1 MMFDR
6 SMPGP
11 DALRGL
17 SDAALITGIQDWA
30 RATAAAD
37 ARRLAGIAELVARRC
52 TDEHPDWACDDWDAW
67 PPKSPAPLTVGH
79 GRASGQMDL
88 AVTLRDR
95 LPHIGALF
103 LAGDLPTRTV
113 DTITRRTALVTDP
126 DALAALDT
134 HLAEQAVHWGPLS
147 QYKLEQAVDAAVQ
160 RHDPAAVRRT
170 RYTTR
175 GRDFTI
181 GDPNDTTGTTSVW
194 GRLSTHDAA
203 LLQTA
208 VNALVHSVCDD
219 DPRTQAQRRADA
231 FGALAVHATAL
242 ACQCGNPACPADT
255 GPDRVAT
262 RFLIHILADADA
274 LAAQPDPLLHGN
286 DDGDDDDGDG
296 DGDEM
301 TVMVATVMATTATA
315 DPMHPRDPTDPSGR
329 SRQRQPQARPH
340 RPNRSRVRQPAPAS
354 DTATATGRT
363 STPATPAPCGSRA
376 DPRHAR
382 RSGTRPT
389 AGRTDRPRRHSH
401 LHRCPR
407 HRPRNPLPPLTET
420 RHLRPQPGPHLPP
433 PRLRPPRGPRR
444 HRPHHRLARRTDPP
458 VEHQVLLPQ
467 TPPRQNLLARLDR
480 PTTPRRHP
488 PRHHPHRTHLHHQTR
503 SSPTLPGLEH
513 HHRTTTPTTATHP
526 THHRAHPDDAQTQT
540 NPRQSRAHRINAERA
555 LNNTEVAEHNIPPP
569 F

>member
-1 MMFDR
+1 M
-6 SMPGP
+6 
-11 DALRGL
+11 
-17 SDAALITGIQDWA
+17 
-30 RATAAAD
+30 
-37 ARRLAGIAELVARRC
+37 ARRC
-52 TDEHPDWACDDWDAW
+52 TDEHPDWACDDWDACAAEI
-67 PPKSPAPLTVGH
+67 SCALTVGH

-113 DTITRRTALVTDP
+113 DTITRRTALVTDH

-181 GDPNDTTGTTSVW
+181 GDPNDATGTTSVW

-203 LLQTA
+203 LLQAA

-231 FGALAVHATAL
+231 VGALAVHATAL

-286 DDGDDDDGDG
+286 DDGDDGDGDGDGDDGDGDDGDG
-296 DGDEM
+296 DGDGDDGDGDDGDGGPNAPGGPHGPPPDVPGSGSPKPGP
-301 TVMVATVMATTATA
+301 TGPTG
-315 DPMHPRDPTDPSGR
+315 PTDPGSDNPHPHPTPPPPR
-329 SRQRQPQARPH
+329 AAPAHPQPRRPAAAGLI
-340 RPNRSRVRQPAPAS
+340 PGMPGGLVPAPLLAELIARGATVTFVGAP
-354 DTATATGRT
+354 DTDPETRYRPSPKLDTFVRNRDLTCRHPGCDRPAVHADIDHTTAW
-363 STPATPAPCGSRA
+363 PAG
-376 DPRHAR
+376 
-382 RSGTRPT
+382 PT
-389 AGRTDRPRRHSH
+389 HPSNTKCYCRKHHLVKTFWPGWTDRQLPDGTLLVTTPTGHTYTTKPAAA
-401 LHRCPR
+401 LLFPGW
-407 HRPRNPLPPLTET
+407 NTTTAPLPP
-420 RHLRPQPGPHLPP
+420 PP
-433 PRLRPPRGPRR
+433 P
-444 HRPHHRLARRTDPP
+444 
-458 VEHQVLLPQ
+458 
-467 TPPRQNLLARLDR
+467 
-480 PTTPRRHP
+480 
-488 PRHHPHRTHLHHQTR
+488 HHPH
-503 SSPTLPGLEH
+503 
-513 HHRTTTPTTATHP
+513 
-526 THHRAHPDDAQTQT
+526 
-540 NPRQSRAHRINAERA
+540 
-555 LNNTEVAEHNIPPP
+555 PPP
-569 F
+569 GAP

>member
-1 MMFDR
+1 MLALKDGPQLSGELAVSERSLGLYPQFRFGAQGVVGAVFVVAGADRIAHMFDR

-52 TDEHPDWACDDWDAW
+52 TDEHPDWACDDWDACAAEL
-67 PPKSPAPLTVGH
+67 SCALTVGH

-113 DTITRRTALVTDP
+113 DTITRRTALVTDH

-181 GDPNDTTGTTSVW
+181 GDPNDATGTTSVW

-203 LLQTA
+203 LLQAA

-242 ACQCGNPACPADT
+242 ACQCGNPRLPRRHRPRPGRHPLPHPHPRRRRRPGRPARPT
-255 GPDRVAT
+255 PTRRRSTAT
-262 RFLIHILADADA
+262 TMTATV
-274 LAAQPDPLLHGN
+274 
-286 DDGDDDDGDG
+286 DGDDDGDDGDG
-296 DGDEM
+296 DG
-301 TVMVATVMATTATA
+301 ATTATA
-315 DPMHPRDPTDPSGR
+315 DPMHPGDPRTPSGR

-340 RPNRSRVRQPAPAS
+340 RPNRPNRSRVRQPAPA
-354 DTATATGRT
+354 
-363 STPATPAPCGSRA
+363 
-376 DPRHAR
+376 
-382 RSGTRPT
+382 
-389 AGRTDRPRRHSH
+389 
-401 LHRCPR
+401 
-407 HRPRNPLPPLTET
+407 T
-420 RHLRPQPGPHLPP
+420 RHLH
-433 PRLRPPRGPRR
+433 R
-444 HRPHHRLARRTDPP
+444 HRPHQHTRNPGAL
-458 VEHQVLLPQ
+458 
-467 TPPRQNLLARLDR
+467 RQPA
-480 PTTPRRHP
+480 
-488 PRHHPHRTHLHHQTR
+488 
-503 SSPTLPGLEH
+503 SSPACP
-513 HHRTTTPTTATHP
+513 A
-526 THHRAHPDDAQTQT
+526 AWY
-540 NPRQSRAHRINAERA
+540 
-555 LNNTEVAEHNIPPP
+555 PPHCWP
-569 F
+569 N

>member
-1 MMFDR
+1 
-6 SMPGP
+6 MPGP

-52 TDEHPDWACDDWDAW
+52 TDEHPDWACDDWDACAAEI
-67 PPKSPAPLTVGH
+67 SCALTVGH

-113 DTITRRTALVTDP
+113 DTITRRTALVTDH

-274 LAAQPDPLLHGN
+274 LAAQPDPLLHG
-286 DDGDDDDGDG
+286 DD
-296 DGDEM
+296 
-301 TVMVATVMATTATA
+301 
-315 DPMHPRDPTDPSGR
+315 
-329 SRQRQPQARPH
+329 
-340 RPNRSRVRQPAPAS
+340 
-354 DTATATGRT
+354 
-363 STPATPAPCGSRA
+363 
-376 DPRHAR
+376 R
-382 RSGTRPT
+382 R
-389 AGRTDRPRRHSH
+389 RR
-401 LHRCPR
+401 
-407 HRPRNPLPPLTET
+407 
-420 RHLRPQPGPHLPP
+420 
-433 PRLRPPRGPRR
+433 RR
-444 HRPHHRLARRTDPP
+444 RRW
-458 VEHQVLLPQ
+458 
-467 TPPRQNLLARLDR
+467 RW
-480 PTTPRRHP
+480 RR
-488 PRHHPHRTHLHHQTR
+488 
-503 SSPTLPGLEH
+503 
-513 HHRTTTPTTATHP
+513 
-526 THHRAHPDDAQTQT
+526 
-540 NPRQSRAHRINAERA
+540 
-555 LNNTEVAEHNIPPP
+555 
-569 F
+569 

>member
-1 MMFDR
+1 
-6 SMPGP
+6 MPGP

-52 TDEHPDWACDDWDAW
+52 TDEHPDWACDDWDACAAEL
-67 PPKSPAPLTVGH
+67 SCALTVGH

-113 DTITRRTALVTDP
+113 DTITRRTALVTDH

-203 LLQTA
+203 LLQAA

-255 GPDRVAT
+255 GPDRVAA

-274 LAAQPDPLLHGN
+274 LAAH
-286 DDGDDDDGDG
+286 
-296 DGDEM
+296 
-301 TVMVATVMATTATA
+301 
-315 DPMHPRDPTDPSGR
+315 
-329 SRQRQPQARPH
+329 
-340 RPNRSRVRQPAPAS
+340 
-354 DTATATGRT
+354 
-363 STPATPAPCGSRA
+363 
-376 DPRHAR
+376 
-382 RSGTRPT
+382 TRPT
-389 AGRTDRPRRHSH
+389 A
-401 LHRCPR
+401 
-407 HRPRNPLPPLTET
+407 
-420 RHLRPQPGPHLPP
+420 
-433 PRLRPPRGPRR
+433 
-444 HRPHHRLARRTDPP
+444 
-458 VEHQVLLPQ
+458 
-467 TPPRQNLLARLDR
+467 
-480 PTTPRRHP
+480 
-488 PRHHPHRTHLHHQTR
+488 
-503 SSPTLPGLEH
+503 
-513 HHRTTTPTTATHP
+513 TPTTASEGPRRPHPRHPGPQARNPQPARSPTPHPSPAATRRTQNPQPRRPAAAGLIPGMPGGLVPAPLLAELIARGATVTFVGAPDTDPETRYRPSPKLDTFVRNRDLTCRHPGCDRPAVHADIDHTTAWPAGPTHP
-526 THHRAHPDDAQTQT
+526 SNTKCYCRKHHLVKTFWPGWTDQQLPDGTLLVTTPTGHTYTTKPA
-540 NPRQSRAHRINAERA
+540 AA
-555 LNNTEVAEHNIPPP
+555 LLFPGRNTTTAPLPPP
-569 F
+569 PPHTPPPPPGAP

>member
-1 MMFDR
+1 MLALKDGPQLSGELAVSELSLGLYPQLRFCTQEVVGAVFVVAGANRIAHMFDR

-52 TDEHPDWACDDWDAW
+52 TDEHPDWACDDWDACAAEI
-67 PPKSPAPLTVGH
+67 SCALTVGH

-95 LPHIGALF
+95 LPHLGALF

-113 DTITRRTALVTDP
+113 DTITRRTALVTDH
-126 DALAALDT
+126 DTLAALDT

-170 RYTTR
+170 RHTTR

-203 LLQTA
+203 LLQAA

-262 RFLIHILADADA
+262 RFLIHILADTDA

-286 DDGDDDDGDG
+286 GTAATTTTVMVTT
-296 DGDEM
+296 M
-301 TVMVATVMATTATA
+301 TVMVTTVITATATTVATATATTTTTVTAA
-315 DPMHPRDPTDPSGR
+315 DPMHPRDPTDPLR
-329 SRQRQPQARPH
+329 TFPAAAT
-340 RPNRSRVRQPAPAS
+340 PNPAPPAPAQ
-354 DTATATGRT
+354 
-363 STPATPAPCGSRA
+363 PAQPIPGPT
-376 DPRHAR
+376 
-382 RSGTRPT
+382 TRI
-389 AGRTDRPRRHSH
+389 
-401 LHRCPR
+401 R
-407 HRPRNPLPPLTET
+407 HRHGRHQHTRNP
-420 RHLRPQPGPHLPP
+420 GA
-433 PRLRPPRGPRR
+433 LRPP
-444 HRPHHRLARRTDPP
+444 A
-458 VEHQVLLPQ
+458 
-467 TPPRQNLLARLDR
+467 
-480 PTTPRRHP
+480 
-488 PRHHPHRTHLHHQTR
+488 
-503 SSPTLPGLEH
+503 SSPACP
-513 HHRTTTPTTATHP
+513 A
-526 THHRAHPDDAQTQT
+526 AWY
-540 NPRQSRAHRINAERA
+540 
-555 LNNTEVAEHNIPPP
+555 PPHCWP
-569 F
+569 N